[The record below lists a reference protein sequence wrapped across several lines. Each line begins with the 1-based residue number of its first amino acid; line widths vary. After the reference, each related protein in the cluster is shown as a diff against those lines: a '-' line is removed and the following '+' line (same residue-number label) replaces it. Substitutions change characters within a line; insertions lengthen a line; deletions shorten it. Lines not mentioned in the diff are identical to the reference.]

1 MQLPLFKKTSFSVF
15 FDFENEPL
23 YWRTGLQLFHGIS
36 LFYLIAFSGLLAYG
50 FVWDVVLQQP
60 YESYRVRLLFIGF
73 LAFCAYCRYASGI
86 PRVLKGI
93 AYYSQILSIPVFFFS
108 MYALNGADNFA
119 WAGSCLCGTYILYGA
134 CKWQTAS
141 LFLFLGILIA
151 AGITYFG
158 FDANLLSLEKGH
170 LVFFSVF
177 CFAVVTGI
185 DMAQNRDYHM
195 YAQTKGAT
203 RALSVLAHEVRSPL
217 LALSNGLDSV
227 QDVLCDTSPN
237 CPEIEIVNRLQRRI
251 RDVQNGLNFYLH
263 NMQASTKEKLL
274 IETFPAESVIND
286 VTETLASTTTMP
298 FKVEVEPCLVAG
310 NKVGTR
316 QVLMNLVRNA
326 INACSAVQHDTC
338 ITIRGSI
345 ENNTYIFSVI
355 DTAASLSHK
364 NAENIFEP
372 FITYSRNG
380 MGIGL
385 YVSRLICEKMGCDLR
400 FKIESGSSTTFFFPL
415 KTSEHTS
422 HS

>member
-1 MQLPLFKKTSFSVF
+1 MSDSISNRYSIFYKWIIKTFFCNRKKSCILLFFIALIFFVVF
-15 FDFENEPL
+15 KIDGGN
-23 YWRTGLQLFHGIS
+23 
-36 LFYLIAFSGLLAYG
+36 YLIWAVIWATSCIFASCVVFSSYSLNNALLLI
-50 FVWDVVLQQP
+50 V
-60 YESYRVRLLFIGF
+60 
-73 LAFCAYCRYASGI
+73 SGI
-86 PRVLKGI
+86 GLSTAIVHQVLN
-93 AYYSQILSIPVFFFS
+93 AYWFTQNITNHDFIPIILFSIVAGFF
-108 MYALNGADNFA
+108 
-119 WAGSCLCGTYILYGA
+119 
-134 CKWQTAS
+134 
-141 LFLFLGILIA
+141 
-151 AGITYFG
+151 
-158 FDANLLSLEKGH
+158 LSLLHEYRMTIQ
-170 LVFFSVF
+170 
-177 CFAVVTGI
+177 A
-185 DMAQNRDYHM
+185 
-195 YAQTKGAT
+195 KGAT
-203 RALSVLAHEVRSPL
+203 RSLSVLAHEVRSPL

-286 VTETLASTTTMP
+286 VTETLASTTTIP

-385 YVSRLICEKMGCDLR
+385 YVSRLICEKMGCNLR
-400 FKIESGSSTTFFFPL
+400 VTIKNMVSTTFAFSLNPAYKEKPFATAGSG
-415 KTSEHTS
+415 KINS
-422 HS
+422 